1 MKQLFLCGA
10 AALVVLAAAA
20 QINADIA
27 RPKSSPSPA
36 KEGKIILHTGLS
48 VVPDANVYE
57 ARLQISQESLKDL
70 REALASAN
78 VGSSMSRRIALSSTR
93 TIVAGL
99 FLFLSVSFAG
109 VWLARSGP
117 RRSHK
122 AIAVVL
128 LGVAVLSAAAIIT
141 RANAGPPGY
150 VRWAGLPKALSEGR
164 STSGG
169 LDIEIIPEGYGM
181 KLLVPIRKT
190 EKSKGEE

>member
-1 MKQLFLCGA
+1 MKRLFLGGA
-10 AALVVLAAAA
+10 AGLVMLMTAVY
-20 QINADIA
+20 INADIA

-36 KEGKIILHTGLS
+36 KEGKIVLHTGLT

-57 ARLQISQESLKDL
+57 ARLQISQEGLKDL

-78 VGSSMSRRIALSSTR
+78 VDSSMSQRIALSSTR

-109 VWLARSGP
+109 VWLARSGH

-122 AIAVVL
+122 TIAVAL
-128 LGVAVLSAAAIIT
+128 LGVALLSAAAIIT

-181 KLLVPIRKT
+181 KLIVPIRKT
-190 EKSKGEE
+190 RNANGEE